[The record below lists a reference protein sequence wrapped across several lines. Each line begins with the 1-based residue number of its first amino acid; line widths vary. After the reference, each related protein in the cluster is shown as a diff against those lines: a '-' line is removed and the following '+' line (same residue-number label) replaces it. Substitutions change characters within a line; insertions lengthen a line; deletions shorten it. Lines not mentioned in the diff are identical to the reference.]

1 MSEKEQLPGFTEE
14 FRSSIVDFT
23 TDLKNTFPEYNEHL
37 QKWTNSNTTDCDFQE
52 LFEYCLKIYPERFFD
67 ILNQNKSL
75 FSYESTINTEFLPN
89 IDFKMLYNSDGLSD
103 KTKET
108 IEMTT
113 VVGLVIKMGDLC
125 YKDKDRFPNGPWCK
139 EGQFVIYGRYAG
151 ARFKTKYGEHR
162 ILNDD
167 EIIGTIKKPE
177 DILAL
182 F

>member
-1 MSEKEQLPGFTEE
+1 MKLIKPKRYESSETDALVPKGAKQTEE
-14 FRSSIVDFT
+14 YLNLIPNPVGYRLLVRPWSGKAK
-23 TDLKNTFPEYNEHL
+23 TDGGVY
-37 QKWTNSNTTDCDFQE
+37 
-52 LFEYCLKIYPERFFD
+52 
-67 ILNQNKSL
+67 
-75 FSYESTINTEFLPN
+75 
-89 IDFKMLYNSDGLSD
+89 LSD
-103 KTKET
+103 KTQET

-113 VVGLVIKMGDLC
+113 VVGLVIKMGELC
-125 YKDKDRFPNGPWCK
+125 YKDKERFPNGAWCK